1 MFLSDAAA
9 LDLQACIALGKI
21 PSISFS
27 ESLKLY
33 SMLSSYSSQKGNLQ
47 SNPRNK
53 CNIID
58 LIKKTGTYKKELKT
72 CLLKETVNDSLKKVL
87 LFDQNK

>member
-1 MFLSDAAA
+1 
-9 LDLQACIALGKI
+9 
-21 PSISFS
+21 
-27 ESLKLY
+27 
-33 SMLSSYSSQKGNLQ
+33 MLSSHSLQKGNLHA
-47 SNPRNK
+47 NLRNK